1 MTVQDDIRE
10 RELCRLFNLQWNPG
24 HQRDGTDAHF
34 NVEINGA
41 NVSVPV
47 EVKST
52 TGDTVSTA
60 RDVGMAHI
68 KKWRSRLWVI
78 GFYTKTRNPDIVKTL
93 CLTPDDIE
101 PWVASIEKKI
111 LPDFAIAN
119 RAARRLDMP
128 DLFEI
133 CGEKEYYTIED
144 AKRLY
149 KQQWSAEQYQTAL
162 DLTIEGG
169 RRVISQGGM
178 LSVLKLRSAYIAQRG
193 ATLNNPHVTTT
204 FLRSFEET
212 DRMIHE
218 DWAQRIRQIARE
230 YMLANVNHPF
240 GMPEA

>member
-10 RELCRLFNLQWNPG
+10 RELCRLFNLQWNPQ
-24 HQRDGTDAHF
+24 HQRDGTDAYF

-52 TGDTVSTA
+52 TGDSVSTA

-68 KKWRSRLWVI
+68 KKWRSRFWVI
-78 GFYTKTRNPDIVKTL
+78 GFYTKTRNPDLVKTL

-101 PWVASIEKKI
+101 PWVASIEEKV

-119 RAARRLDMP
+119 RAARRLDMS

-133 CGEKEYYTIED
+133 CGAKEYYTIED
-144 AKRLY
+144 AKKLH
-149 KQQWSAEQYQTAL
+149 KQQWSAEQYQAAL
-162 DLTIEGG
+162 DLTIDSGKK
-169 RRVISQGGM
+169 VISREGM

-193 ATLNNPHVTTT
+193 ATLNNPHVTAT
-204 FLRSFEET
+204 FLRSFEDT

-218 DWAQRIRQIARE
+218 DWAQKIRQVARE
-230 YMLANVNHPF
+230 YMLGNANHPF
-240 GMPEA
+240 GMPGV